1 MRTFTL
7 RPRQPTTSDAL
18 AVPRRFAARWAITAT
33 ASFGASALVA
43 CALVACAPKAPEVDD
58 TTATPAAA
66 VAEEPTTPVT
76 TEQTPSPPPAVAPAV
91 PIEVPESLS
100 PAEAGRAFL
109 VTNAQREGVLT
120 TDSGL
125 QYEVMVPGDG
135 DTPGPTDLV
144 LTHYHGTLVDGR
156 LFDSSVERGEPLEFP
171 VNGVIRGWTEAL
183 QMMKVGD
190 KWKLY
195 IPPEL
200 AYGERGAGALIGP
213 NETLVFEVEL
223 LAVKPAG

>member
-1 MRTFTL
+1 MRTFTTM
-7 RPRQPTTSDAL
+7 PRQPATSDVL
-18 AVPRRFAARWAITAT
+18 AVPRWFTARWAITAT

-43 CALVACAPKAPEVDD
+43 CALVACAPEAPDADD
-58 TTATPAAA
+58 TTATPDAA
-66 VAEEPTTPVT
+66 VAEEPTTPVA

-213 NETLVFEVEL
+213 NETLV